1 MVKLVGSGCAREFP
15 NRLVEALVSR
25 RENPVREKGL
35 SADGVDAV
43 WSAPV
48 VGHREEKV
56 HSIGFDRIVE
66 KTIWLNGA
74 DTP

>member
-1 MVKLVGSGCAREFP
+1 M
-15 NRLVEALVSR
+15 
-25 RENPVREKGL
+25 
-35 SADGVDAV
+35 DAV
-43 WSAPV
+43 RSARV